1 MSEHERSD
9 TFVVYRSFWDNIRNW
24 HRLGVIDSE
33 AALNVFF
40 AMGDLGF
47 DGEEAELTLLEEAVF
62 APIRPL
68 IAASRKRYEEACS
81 GGRKPSG
88 VTAEEILAKK
98 EELGSVKAA
107 AEFYGISERTAYY
120 KLSELQRLQKLQL
133 QPAKLQKPNDNDHV
147 NKNENQKLA
156 VAVAVAPAPVASSSR
171 AGAVAGGSLAFM
183 SEEEEQ
189 QAQAIFDKWK
199 KPPASATE
207 ARNGKEASK
216 KKEAGKQLSFDFLIA
231 ESQRKIDEARDNIT
245 RAWYLGEKR
254 SYEDAKKLVESEG
267 TTQQVMQR
275 IKESAENARKRCDRQ
290 DLPQEMRT
298 QARAYSRASLRVLD
312 SFFDNCA
319 AGNAEEA

>member
-24 HRLGVIDSE
+24 HRLGVIDAE

-47 DGEEAELTLLEEAVF
+47 DGEEATLSLLEEAVF

-68 IAASRKRYEEACS
+68 IKKSRENYEKACS
-81 GGRKPSG
+81 SGRQPSG

-98 EELGSVKAA
+98 EELGTIKAA
-107 AEFYGISERTAYY
+107 AEFFGISVRTAKY
-120 KLSELQRLQKLQL
+120 RLAALRKVQKVQV
-133 QPAKLQKPNDNDHV
+133 QSAKVQKPNDNDHD
-147 NKNENQKLA
+147 NKNKNLKLA
-156 VAVAVAPAPVASSSR
+156 PALALAPAAAASSSK
-171 AGAVAGGSLAFM
+171 AGVAAGELLVAM
-183 SEEEEQ
+183 SEQEEQ
-189 QAQAIFDKWK
+189 QAQAIFDRWK
-199 KPPASATE
+199 KPQASA
-207 ARNGKEASK
+207 AASK
-216 KKEAGKQLSFDFLIA
+216 EREADKQLTFDFLIA
-231 ESQRKIDEARDNIT
+231 ESQRKVDEARDNIT

-275 IKESAENARKRCDRQ
+275 IKESAESARKRCDRQ

-298 QARAYSRASLRVLD
+298 QARAYSRASFRVLD
-312 SFFDNCA
+312 LFFENHA

>member
-24 HRLGVIDSE
+24 HRLGVIDAE

-47 DGEEAELTLLEEAVF
+47 DGEEATLSLLEEAVF

-68 IAASRKRYEEACS
+68 IKKSRENYEKACS
-81 GGRKPSG
+81 SGRQPSG

-98 EELGSVKAA
+98 EELGTIKAA
-107 AEFYGISERTAYY
+107 ADFYGISVRTAKYR
-120 KLSELQRLQKLQL
+120 LAELRKVQKVQV
-133 QPAKLQKPNDNDHV
+133 QSAKVQKPNDNDHD
-147 NKNENQKLA
+147 NKNKNLKLA
-156 VAVAVAPAPVASSSR
+156 PALALAPAAAASSSK
-171 AGAVAGGSLAFM
+171 AGVAAAADLLASM
-183 SEEEEQ
+183 SNERTPPTADEMAE
-189 QAQAIFDKWK
+189 AKAIFDQLPFRQGK
-199 KPPASATE
+199 ATSE
-207 ARNGKEASK
+207 
-216 KKEAGKQLSFDFLIA
+216 KKEEGKQLSFDFLIA
-231 ESQRKIDEARDNIT
+231 ESQRKVDEARDNIT

-275 IKESAENARKRCDRQ
+275 IKESAESARKRCDRQ

-298 QARAYSRASLRVLD
+298 QARAYSRASFRVLD
-312 SFFDNCA
+312 LFFENHA